1 MFGQAVKVM
10 FRQVMRQPFIPILNV
25 VGLALGITVTLLI
38 FLYAHIEMSYDDWVL
53 DQRDLYRIEGQYKG
67 EWSAE
72 YHPYAVNALGPA
84 IREFPEIES
93 VVRIVGY
100 NWLVKRGDFVN
111 YELIYIAEAGFLDM
125 FPLQFVAGDHETV
138 FQTQSNI
145 IISQDTALQY
155 FGEADPVGQTL
166 TINGTS
172 DYIVAGI
179 FRNVEER
186 TDYPFKFIVPFQESM
201 VYEANSWNV
210 YDSETFVRLK
220 PDASTDDL
228 YERIAQL
235 VDEHRPLHQ
244 QTDHVMRER
253 FHYFLQAFGDLH
265 LGSSGRTGTNSIG
278 NFAKIYGFIAIAT
291 LVLIVSVFNYIS
303 LATARA
309 LEREREFCLRKIS
322 GAGFRQI
329 LGQTVAEAFLLTST
343 AACLAWALS
352 EVLMLY
358 ARSFFAAEYSLV
370 DLMGVEGGFVFVSA
384 ILALSLAAGL
394 YPAVMIRGFRPV
406 RFLSGSRTNRAG
418 ANRLRTVLVFL
429 QFSICI
435 GLVIGA
441 VTISRQ
447 MAYINQ
453 LDLGYN
459 PEGLVAVYGLD
470 KAEVAPTSDTFKDR
484 LSRISGVEAVT
495 RSRVI
500 PLASSYW
507 WNVFYSENTSSEAT
521 VNLRMVATDY
531 DFIDTYGAK
540 LIAGRRLNSQYS
552 EDTIDMF
559 DDALVEALQGTRNV
573 IVNKEALG
581 PLGYASAEGI
591 IGKEIFIKIKD
602 SAKPLVVVGVIEGMR
617 FYSARSGVEP
627 KIHFHA
633 PGRYRAASVRVDTS
647 RTQEVLGNIQMLWA
661 EMFPEVPFQRYFLE
675 DLIKRDYEGERNQQ
689 LLFIVFSCLAI
700 VLSLVGLVGLVSNS
714 ITHRAKEMSVRRV
727 LGASLGDNVRLL
739 TWQYVKPVLW
749 ANIPA
754 WIVAYYFLTGW
765 LEKYSQ
771 RIDVGL
777 QYYLLGGGVIILIT
791 ATMTV
796 GLVIRAA
803 LIRPADILKCE

>member
-1 MFGQAVKVM
+1 MFGQTIKVA
-10 FRQVMRQPFIPILNV
+10 FRQMMRRPFIPVLNL
-25 VGLALGITVTLLI
+25 VGLALGIAVSLLI
-38 FLYAHIEMSYDDWVL
+38 FLYAHIEMNYDDWVL
-53 DQRDLYRIEGQYKG
+53 DQKDLYRIEGQYKG

-100 NWLVKRGDFVN
+100 NWLVKRDNFVN
-111 YELIYIAEAGFLDM
+111 YELIYIAEAGVLDM
-125 FPLQFVAGDHETV
+125 FPLQFVAGDRETV

-145 IISQDTALQY
+145 IISQDAALQY
-155 FGEADPVGQTL
+155 FGEADPIGQIL
-166 TINGTS
+166 TINGIS
-172 DYIVAGI
+172 DFIVAGV
-179 FRNVEER
+179 FRNVEEK
-186 TDYPFKFIVPFQESM
+186 TDYPFKFIVPFQEAL

-220 PDASTDDL
+220 PNASTDDL
-228 YERIAQL
+228 YERIARL

-253 FHYFLQAFGDLH
+253 FHYFLQPFGDLH
-265 LGSSGRTGTNSIG
+265 LGSSGRTAANSIG
-278 NFAKIYGFIAIAT
+278 NYAKVYGFIAIAV
-291 LVLIVSVFNYIS
+291 LVLVVSVFNYIS

-309 LEREREFCLRKIS
+309 LEREREFCLRKVS

-329 LGQTVAEAFLLTST
+329 LGQTVAESFLLTSI

-352 EVLMLY
+352 EVLMPF
-358 ARSFFAAEYSLV
+358 AGSFLGTEYSLV
-370 DLMGVEGGFVFVSA
+370 DLMGIEGGLVFVSA
-384 ILALSLAAGL
+384 IFALSLATGL
-394 YPAVMIRGFRPV
+394 YPAMMIRGFRPV
-406 RFLSGSRTNRAG
+406 KFLSGSRSSRAG
-418 ANRLRTVLVFL
+418 VNRLRTVLVFL
-429 QFSICI
+429 QFTICI
-435 GLVIGA
+435 GLVIGS

-447 MAYINQ
+447 MVYINQ

-459 PEGLVAVYGLD
+459 PEGMVAVYGLD
-470 KAEVAPTSDTFKDR
+470 KAEVAPSSDAFKDR
-484 LSRISGVEAVT
+484 LAKIAGVEAVT

-507 WNVFYSENTSSEAT
+507 WNVFYSQHTGSEAT
-521 VNLRMVATDY
+521 INLRMIATDY

-540 LIAGRRLNSQYS
+540 LIAGRRLSPQYS

-581 PLGYASAEGI
+581 PLGYESAENI
-591 IGKEIFIKIKD
+591 IGKEIFIKINE

-633 PGRYRAASVRVDTS
+633 PGRFRSASVRVDTS
-647 RTQEVLGNIQMLWA
+647 RTQEVLADIQALWT

-675 DLIKRDYEGERNQQ
+675 DLIKRDYEEERNQQ

-700 VLSLVGLVGLVSNS
+700 VLSMIGLVGLVSNS
-714 ITHRAKEMSVRRV
+714 IAHRSKEISIRRV

-739 TWQYVKPVLW
+739 TWQYVKPVLL

-777 QYYLLGGGVIILIT
+777 QYYLLGGGVILLVT
-791 ATMTV
+791 VTMTV
-796 GLVIRAA
+796 GLVIRTA
-803 LIRPADILKCE
+803 LIRPADILKYE